1 MPEKIKKIFLS
12 KSMPR
17 YKKLKRQSNAIRP
30 YPAPDVTVKK
40 MTENAGCINNY
51 LIFTIQLLYY
61 PNL

>member
-12 KSMPR
+12 KSIPR

-51 LIFTIQLLYY
+51 LTFTIQLLY
-61 PNL
+61 